1 MRNAQKLSGYYKMP
15 MAAVVRIVITVVM
28 VAICIA
34 FAATMVGVV
43 MVLVV
48 VILIGFLSTRLG
60 SRSSFDMNV
69 GNMVSRVAVPHGGAK
84 AGDRSPVEQEQIR
97 GIEAPEVSLPAK
109 VLLPGSSHLRISND
123 FEADDATD
131 LLESAITKDSNT
143 TFAATVTKTAS
154 G

>member
-43 MVLVV
+43 MVLMVV
-48 VILIGFLSTRLG
+48 VILMGFLSTRLG

-69 GNMVSRVAVPHGGAK
+69 GNMVSRVAVPHGGAE
-84 AGDRSPVEQEQIR
+84 AGDQSP
-97 GIEAPEVSLPAK
+97 
-109 VLLPGSSHLRISND
+109 
-123 FEADDATD
+123 
-131 LLESAITKDSNT
+131 
-143 TFAATVTKTAS
+143 
-154 G
+154 